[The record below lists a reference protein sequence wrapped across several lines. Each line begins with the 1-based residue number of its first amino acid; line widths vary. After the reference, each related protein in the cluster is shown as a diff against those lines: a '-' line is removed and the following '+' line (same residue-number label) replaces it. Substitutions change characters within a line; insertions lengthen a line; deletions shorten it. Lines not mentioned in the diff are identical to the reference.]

1 MINLLGIA
9 PYEGLKNMMLS
20 LAKQRDDIYLDVY
33 EGDYHSGLEIVQSL
47 DLSTYDAIIS
57 RGGTADLI
65 REACS
70 TPVVSIDLSH
80 YDILTAIRLAMNYD
94 SKFALVGF
102 PGTAKFAAML
112 SDILQYDIPVYTTH
126 NESDVEQRI
135 LQLISEGI
143 ELVVGD
149 NMVVTCARMHH
160 IQGILITS
168 GMDSIMKAF
177 DQAILMVQYT
187 HKLHEIN
194 SFYQTALRSENNY
207 LIVLTENAHIL
218 FSDLPDNL
226 QKIIYPAAKR
236 LNKGVF
242 RKHYRQF
249 TQTISN
255 HLYVITGQAHIHHG
269 QIYAFYLVQQSSF
282 TSILSETDIEVKSKD
297 AISDTFMRLFYNG
310 VTTQSIRQKLHTY
323 QYAPIVVIVGEA
335 GTGKDAIAEQLYC
348 NGLYSDSV
356 LYTIDC
362 EQLSEKQIQQL
373 LNAPESPI
381 FAQKHAI
388 YFKHIHCLNP
398 ESLSILIRIIQH
410 IGSNNQWLFSL
421 SRNTSTPDYESKV
434 YQQLVH
440 ALSAIVIELP
450 SLRARIPEIPN
461 FICFYLNELSTRY
474 PHQVSGVEPEG
485 MDYLQSFHWSE
496 NFRQLCRIIETL
508 FHITSTAYIN
518 VEDVRTVLNNEQQ
531 PIENS
536 KTDDTVPLDL
546 NQPLNDIIHD
556 LIQLILQEENMTQT
570 KAAQRLGIC
579 RTTLWKYLK
588 K

>member
-1 MINLLGIA
+1 
-9 PYEGLKNMMLS
+9 MMLS

-47 DLSTYDAIIS
+47 DLTAYDAIIS

-70 TPVVSIDLSH
+70 IPVVSIDFSH
-80 YDILTAIRLAMNYD
+80 YDILTAIRLAMNYN
-94 SKFALVGF
+94 SQFALVGF

-126 NESDVEQRI
+126 NDTEVEQRI
-135 LQLISEGI
+135 IQLISEGI

-149 NMVVTCARMHH
+149 NMIVTCARTHH

-168 GMDSIMKAF
+168 GIDSIMKAF

-187 HKLHEIN
+187 HKLREIN
-194 SFYQTALRSENNY
+194 MFYQNALKSEDSF
-207 LIVLTENAHIL
+207 LLVLTENAHIL
-218 FSDLPDNL
+218 FSDLPDDL
-226 QKIIYPAAKR
+226 QKLIYPAVKR

-249 TQTISN
+249 TQTIAD
-255 HLYVITGQAHIHHG
+255 HLYVITGQTRIHQERMH
-269 QIYAFYLVQQSSF
+269 AFYLIQRSSF
-282 TSILSETDIEVKSKD
+282 TSMSSEPGIEVKSKD
-297 AISDTFMRLFYNG
+297 AITDTFMRLFYNG
-310 VTTQSIRQKLHTY
+310 IATQTLRQKLHTY

-335 GTGKDAIAEQLYC
+335 GTGKDAIAEHLYC
-348 NGLYSDSV
+348 NGLYSDAV
-356 LYTIDC
+356 LCIIDC
-362 EQLSEKQIQQL
+362 EQLSEKQVHQL
-373 LNAPESPI
+373 LNAPESPL
-381 FAQKHAI
+381 FTQKHAL
-388 YFKHIHCLNP
+388 YFKHIHCLDLEN
-398 ESLSILIRIIQH
+398 LSTLIRIIQH
-410 IGSNNQWLFSL
+410 IGSGNQWLFSL
-421 SRNTSTPDYESKV
+421 TRDASTSHSELEV
-434 YQQLVH
+434 YQQFIH
-440 ALSAIVIELP
+440 ALSAVVLELP
-450 SLRARIPEIPN
+450 PLRTRIPEIAN

-474 PHQVSGVEPEG
+474 PHQVVGVEPEG

-518 VEDVRTVLNNEQQ
+518 AEDVRTVLNNEQQ

-536 KTDDTVPLDL
+536 KAADTVPLNL
-546 NQPLNDIIHD
+546 NQPLNDIIRD